1 MIIISMSSYL
11 TIPDK
16 SKSWVHLNTSIS
28 IHCIHC
34 IQLTYLSSLLLC
46 KILFLLSY
54 HILVKKV
61 GLFILLNFPHYGFGS
76 QLCVINLFIYFP
88 SFLKTGRFRDQITL
102 LNQYFGQEYATG
114 SIASI
119 ALYQEAI
126 TSADLEMLLLITG
139 LSFCPIH

>member
-1 MIIISMSSYL
+1 M
-11 TIPDK
+11 
-16 SKSWVHLNTSIS
+16 
-28 IHCIHC
+28 
-34 IQLTYLSSLLLC
+34 
-46 KILFLLSY
+46 
-54 HILVKKV
+54 
-61 GLFILLNFPHYGFGS
+61 
-76 QLCVINLFIYFP
+76 
-88 SFLKTGRFRDQITL
+88 FRDQITL